1 MAALIVG
8 RALNRENTICIKK
21 LPFFD
26 VMKLFRLEEKNKIF
40 LSFYLRMNGVS
51 KLFSFSMNLKVRI
64 KLLYWSDIFTSDWNN
79 SQRVKYYT
87 ILIFTAPILVLK
99 NTIFGSYVYFV
110 KHDLIF
116 LCKCDQNLCRFWSN
130 YFNYWLIFAYFLIL
144 QNLHERVRSDY
155 GLPGWASMV
164 LFGLAIIV
172 VGLLLGIVSVVE
184 T

>member
-64 KLLYWSDIFTSDWNN
+64 KLLY
-79 SQRVKYYT
+79 
-87 ILIFTAPILVLK
+87 
-99 NTIFGSYVYFV
+99 
-110 KHDLIF
+110 
-116 LCKCDQNLCRFWSN
+116 
-130 YFNYWLIFAYFLIL
+130 
-144 QNLHERVRSDY
+144 
-155 GLPGWASMV
+155 
-164 LFGLAIIV
+164 
-172 VGLLLGIVSVVE
+172 
-184 T
+184 